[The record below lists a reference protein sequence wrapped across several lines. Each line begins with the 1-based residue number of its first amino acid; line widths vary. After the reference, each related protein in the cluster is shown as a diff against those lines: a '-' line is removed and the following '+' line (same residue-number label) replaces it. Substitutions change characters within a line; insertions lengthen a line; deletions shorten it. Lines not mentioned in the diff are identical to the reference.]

1 MASLRQ
7 SLLGRDPR
15 VKQESAGG
23 RVGEECVKGA
33 RRAGAWWPAGWSSIS
48 RRRGTGERLEEGAGG
63 RGPAGCDNVLDF
75 IPVGIH
81 RIQSFEQQSTVIG
94 LVFKKI
100 SLAAEG
106 TVACRKLGVEAETS
120 WEVLEAEEV
129 GGATGGVSLGA
140 VGLDSGKYTVEQESQ
155 TLGGLIAAVMAFLGH
170 GGEITNPL

>member
-1 MASLRQ
+1 MGSGMASLRQ

-15 VKQESAGG
+15 VKQESVGG

-81 RIQSFEQQSTVIG
+81 RIQSFEQQRTVIG

-100 SLAAEG
+100 DQR
-106 TVACRKLGVEAETS
+106 TTS
-120 WEVLEAEEV
+120 
-129 GGATGGVSLGA
+129 
-140 VGLDSGKYTVEQESQ
+140 Q
-155 TLGGLIAAVMAFLGH
+155 
-170 GGEITNPL
+170 